1 MLDVVVY
8 IYQRDS
14 MWQEGIYG
22 TSCGCGPKQPSKG
35 QFDCR
40 VRIGFG
46 GSQLSSDAGFLVFL
60 EMDDAL
66 GFCDLARTVLTDD
79 RAGKKQAAVS

>member
-1 MLDVVVY
+1 MLGLNCS

-66 GFCDLARTVLTDD
+66 GFCDLARTVLTDN
-79 RAGKKQAAVS
+79 RVGKNKQQ

>member
-1 MLDVVVY
+1 MLGLNCS

-22 TSCGCGPKQPSKG
+22 SSCGCGPKQPSKG

-66 GFCDLARTVLTDD
+66 GFCDLARTVLTDN
-79 RAGKKQAAVS
+79 RVGKNKQQ